1 MGEFDFS
8 YLQDTPLENLAV
20 TIGDQGAENRF
31 ELTFV
36 VSDGTVR
43 IEDTGPITVAISDM
57 EFGPL
62 VINASLTVGAYFSG
76 EFFDDDATK
85 GITFSGI
92 FAADW
97 MGDDA
102 SVGAGAIINQGSLH
116 LESDL
121 AELNVNATL
130 DVSFESAE
138 SPLNFENLGLTFDLG
153 LVVTRDF
160 QIESL
165 DLEMLNAS
173 ADFVS
178 IHFGDLFLMEAQNV
192 IVDFSVFAE
201 DNASADPFM
210 IFGDNG
216 LTLKFGEPGDE
227 ENPLSGLGGSA
238 SNFGIGYVAGSGDEL
253 PRPRFYQLS
262 NFALQV
268 TLPDLFPDWL
278 PIELTEFGFKF
289 PDGDL
294 SLIDGKFGI
303 DKLENVSIL
312 VSGGM
317 VGGELWP
324 ITGLV
329 ENLEISVDALRSC
342 GEFLI
347 ANGMLEEG
355 ETVLDAFQR
364 NLISLLTSGECP
376 FPITNLDAIEI
387 AIEPID
393 VGGVSIG
400 GGLGLGILDID
411 SDGDG
416 MDDTKSFYGRIL
428 GELVYSDMGFGAE
441 LIVSQYGPVLG
452 RLYVGV
458 PVPIGGL
465 VGAVVGAFFFGV
477 GAAAGYQ
484 IGDRTGFI
492 LTGFE
497 GGMTF
502 GDPLKTISDPLE
514 ILANDEIREPLKI
527 TRETVKAKI
536 AHAVENE
543 ELTWDSGFT
552 LAATGV
558 LTNTYVNGL
567 IASRVTLGAN
577 VGYGEEA
584 GFQLYGISD
593 ILEVADFPVASA
605 GLLFDFSDPSAP
617 SINTAFALPG
627 TTHSPLAMLFPAQGR
642 LGIQLTTGGVSEAA
656 IAATKQFMSSL
667 LDGSLEFGAAIF
679 DNALTALA
687 ATLESERTRRQA
699 TNQWSL
705 ADHDIPSKLLHIIV
719 DVNGDDELSATE
731 RSISIDRDRL
741 IGRINAL
748 LEGAP
753 ARAAM
758 LTESFISGLLDAAT
772 RFVGTLESD
781 DPDLV
786 QLNQLNQGDFLS
798 KLTDLVETLPIE
810 FYQPPSES
818 PSHEWPGMPQA
829 LAALQPLQQAAQH
842 SREIYAAFAYHVQKA
857 MLASAETFFEI
868 ADPAITIGGELQ
880 PYLLGIPLGDALG
893 QVEGRLDKHGVT
905 LSIDTS
911 LGTLF
916 NSATLLASV
925 LGCTRRPCRHDGVA
939 ANWGRDA

>member
-1 MGEFDFS
+1 MEAVAEISAFKFSASSDEEDTTAAIRLVVAPNQPDEAVVLAINSSELEFTALDNPLVLSARNMQLTRGGRFSMDEAELLAEDGLLETVGVAGILPLDLTRIHVAGIANQPFAPEDFSATITLNGEFDFS

-85 GITFSGI
+85 GITFSGL
-92 FAADW
+92 FEADW

-347 ANGMLEEG
+347 ANEMLEEG

-567 IASRVTLGAN
+567 IASRVTLGRC
-577 VGYGEEA
+577 GLRRG
-584 GFQLYGISD
+584 SR
-593 ILEVADFPVASA
+593 FPVIWDQRYS
-605 GLLFDFSDPSAP
+605 GGGGF
-617 SINTAFALPG
+617 PG
-627 TTHSPLAMLFPAQGR
+627 G
-642 LGIQLTTGGVSEAA
+642 
-656 IAATKQFMSSL
+656 
-667 LDGSLEFGAAIF
+667 
-679 DNALTALA
+679 
-687 ATLESERTRRQA
+687 
-699 TNQWSL
+699 
-705 ADHDIPSKLLHIIV
+705 
-719 DVNGDDELSATE
+719 
-731 RSISIDRDRL
+731 
-741 IGRINAL
+741 
-748 LEGAP
+748 
-753 ARAAM
+753 
-758 LTESFISGLLDAAT
+758 
-772 RFVGTLESD
+772 
-781 DPDLV
+781 
-786 QLNQLNQGDFLS
+786 
-798 KLTDLVETLPIE
+798 
-810 FYQPPSES
+810 
-818 PSHEWPGMPQA
+818 
-829 LAALQPLQQAAQH
+829 
-842 SREIYAAFAYHVQKA
+842 
-857 MLASAETFFEI
+857 
-868 ADPAITIGGELQ
+868 
-880 PYLLGIPLGDALG
+880 
-893 QVEGRLDKHGVT
+893 
-905 LSIDTS
+905 
-911 LGTLF
+911 
-916 NSATLLASV
+916 
-925 LGCTRRPCRHDGVA
+925 
-939 ANWGRDA
+939 